1 MSTAPDRAAT
11 PLARR
16 PSDISKVRARGAG
29 RGPSPLP
36 IVRRAC
42 IDIGSNTTRLLV
54 ADCDGERL
62 VEVHQERAFTH
73 VRRAFTPS
81 EEIEAEKIDEVVAVV
96 AGQLQRARD
105 LGAAEVLGVATAAVR
120 QAANGDA
127 LVAAVRESCGL
138 AVAVLSAEEEAR
150 LAFNGAARTLG
161 RVPAGPLGV
170 VDVGGGSSELVVG
183 TVPDRIDWYASFPV
197 GSGQLTDECLVS
209 DPPSPGEVGRARAR
223 IGEALEGAHP
233 PPTACVVA
241 VGGSATSLRRIAGP
255 RLDAGAFA
263 RVLALLSRERA
274 VEVARRFE
282 LDADRVRLLP
292 AGLLIL
298 QAAAERFGAPLEVG
312 RGGLREGL
320 LLEVADA

>member
-1 MSTAPDRAAT
+1 
-11 PLARR
+11 
-16 PSDISKVRARGAG
+16 
-29 RGPSPLP
+29 
-36 IVRRAC
+36 VRRAC

-73 VRRAFTPS
+73 VRRAMTPS

-96 AGQLQRARD
+96 AGQLQRARE

-120 QAANGDA
+120 QAANGAA
-127 LVAAVRESCGL
+127 LVSAVRETCGL
-138 AVAVLSAEEEAR
+138 EVAVLSAEEEAR
-150 LAFNGAARTLG
+150 LAFTGAARTLG
-161 RVPAGPLGV
+161 YAPAGPLGV

-183 TVPDRIDWYASFPV
+183 TVPDRIDWYASFPL
-197 GSGQLTDECLVS
+197 GSGQLTDECLCS
-209 DPPSPGEVGRARAR
+209 DPPSAEEIARAGNR
-223 IGEALEGAHP
+223 ISEALEGVQP

-255 RLDAGAFA
+255 RLDADAFA
-263 RVLALLSRERA
+263 RVLTLLAAERA
-274 VEVARRFE
+274 SEVARRFE
-282 LDADRVRLLP
+282 LDADRVRLLS

-320 LLEVADA
+320 LLEVAGV

>member
-1 MSTAPDRAAT
+1 
-11 PLARR
+11 L
-16 PSDISKVRARGAG
+16 
-29 RGPSPLP
+29 SPLS

-73 VRRAFTPS
+73 VRRALTHS
-81 EEIEAEKIDEVVAVV
+81 REIETDKIDEVVAVV

-105 LGAAEVLGVATAAVR
+105 LGANEIRGVATAAVR
-120 QAANGDA
+120 HAANGDA
-127 LVAAVRESCGL
+127 LVSAVRDACGL
-138 AVAVLSAEEEAR
+138 EVAVLSAAEEAR
-150 LAFNGAARTLG
+150 LAFTGAARTLG
-161 RVPAGPLGV
+161 YTPRGPLGV

-183 TVPDRIDWYASFPV
+183 TAPDRVDWYASLPV
-197 GSGQLTDECLVS
+197 GSGQLTDECLPS
-209 DPPSPGEVGRARAR
+209 DPPSPEEIARAGR
-223 IGEALEGAHP
+223 SVSEALEDVQP
-233 PPTACVVA
+233 PPAACVVA

-255 RLDAGAFA
+255 LLDAGAFE
-263 RVLALLSRERA
+263 RVLALLADECSA
-274 VEVARRFE
+274 DVARRFA

-320 LLEVADA
+320 LLENAGV

>member
-1 MSTAPDRAAT
+1 
-11 PLARR
+11 
-16 PSDISKVRARGAG
+16 
-29 RGPSPLP
+29 
-36 IVRRAC
+36 VRRAC

-73 VRRAFTPS
+73 VRRALTPS
-81 EEIEAEKIDEVVAVV
+81 EEIEAEKIDEVAAVV
-96 AGQLQRARD
+96 SGQLQRAHE

-120 QAANGDA
+120 RAANADA
-127 LVAAVRESCGL
+127 LVSAVRDACGL
-138 AVAVLSAEEEAR
+138 EVAVLSAEQEAR
-150 LAFNGAARTLG
+150 LAFEGAARTLG
-161 RVPAGPLGV
+161 RLPDGPLGV

-183 TVPDRIDWYASFPV
+183 TAPDRIDWYASFPL
-197 GSGQLTDECLVS
+197 GSGQLTDECLTS
-209 DPPSPGEVGRARAR
+209 DPPSAEEIARAGKR
-223 IGEALEGAHP
+223 ISEALGGVQP

-255 RLDAGAFA
+255 LLDARAFA
-263 RVLALLSRERA
+263 RVLTLLAAERA
-274 VEVARRFE
+274 TEVARRFD
-282 LDADRVRLLP
+282 LDADRVRLLS

-320 LLEVADA
+320 LLEVKDV